1 LRAMKSGNA
10 SSSTRV
16 MLAWGRHRKC
26 LCGVGS
32 EERRGRRQGLRV
44 CKGFGC
50 ARASGVRAAARLI
63 VALLAAQC
71 PFGGIHH
78 VHDHAD
84 DQLVE
89 GRVAALAR
97 LDEALDP
104 LLILLDPRLGSVGL
118 DVVESGIEGLVR
130 VRVRVRIRV
139 RVRS

>member
-1 LRAMKSGNA
+1 MRASD
-10 SSSTRV
+10 
-16 MLAWGRHRKC
+16 
-26 LCGVGS
+26 
-32 EERRGRRQGLRV
+32 EERQSLLEHAREACLGQTTGGGTASVSAVSEARSGAAGG
-44 CKGFGC
+44 KGFGC

-104 LLILLDPRLGSVGL
+104 LLILLDPCLGSVGL

-130 VRVRVRIRV
+130 VRIRVRIRV